1 MYALQKPKKMQK
13 YNSNNGKCCVFVL
26 FFRMNEDHHEA
37 TATDPFVTPGIEAL
51 LLQKAH
57 ETLADE
63 ASAQQVHQGDN
74 SASTATHT
82 EEGLLRKPTK
92 ISVFVRE

>member
-1 MYALQKPKKMQK
+1 MVGRIKKGCIYSWGVQ
-13 YNSNNGKCCVFVL
+13 L
-26 FFRMNEDHHEA
+26 PLPDA

-57 ETLADE
+57 EKLADE